1 MLQRHGCSS
10 SPPERSYSRGCRRKA
25 RGAGQGAAA
34 RDGLSL
40 WAKISKPRTAS
51 PRRPGAAAELPGKRP
66 RAPAGLGAGKTSLP
80 TGNGAIGRGIGGA
93 NAGNQSSTAGR
104 SWPEGPGKVAVHL
117 VLLLAGDGRAGLGER
132 GPGSHPHSP
141 RCCRQRSPPFS
152 SLGAGSGRSV
162 SFP

>member
-1 MLQRHGCSS
+1 MLPQETVCPFGRLQAPNRL
-10 SPPERSYSRGCRRKA
+10 SPPPRSRRRTSREAAPSAGRAGSRENFSAYGERSDRG
-25 RGAGQGAAA
+25 GG
-34 RDGLSL
+34 
-40 WAKISKPRTAS
+40 T
-51 PRRPGAAAELPGKRP
+51 
-66 RAPAGLGAGKTSLP
+66 
-80 TGNGAIGRGIGGA
+80 GGA